1 VTIKGWPVFPRR
13 FNSRVRFATL
23 GMLVMLFLLSGLFY
37 AITQRYQFLLERSE
51 LANDVV
57 LSYLEVSDRTYRKLN
72 AMGEMVAQGEYTNEH
87 ERAHN
92 ATSLRDALTR
102 VRRGIAAEVAL
113 VQSLDETLELDH
125 LVEVERL
132 VEDIIAGSER
142 IRVALLES
150 RLDDA
155 RTTLSR
161 IRSDRVAGRFN
172 ELINVAL
179 AEERDELRETKEAAN
194 ALGYFI
200 SWVLPLLTLLVL
212 CFGIGV
218 TVVISRS
225 VTRSVDT
232 LRDAALAY
240 ASGNFDYRTDELYEA
255 EFAELG
261 DAFDRLGEQLGNVRD
276 SDRRKKANLEQ
287 LVAERTQGLRETN
300 ERLAQADRSRRQ
312 LLADISHELRT
323 PLTVIHGEAEMALR
337 GERKE
342 AEHYE
347 DSLDRIREQALHTN
361 RLVDDLLFVA
371 RAEEG
376 QARIQKRSVAIAGM
390 LKAVCADFAVEA
402 ERKRIRIS
410 EHIEDNYVVV
420 HGDHDRLR
428 QVFTILLDNALRY
441 TNDDGHIQVTLGEEE
456 DGVVIRVRDNGIGLS
471 PEDAEQVFFRFYRGA
486 NAQRAASG
494 TGLGLPV
501 AKAIVEAH
509 QGHISI
515 SGEVGKGAEAR
526 VWLPAEDSIR
536 AIA

>member
-1 VTIKGWPVFPRR
+1 MNIRWPSVPRG
-13 FNSRVRFATL
+13 FSSRVRYATL
-23 GMLVMLFLLSGLFY
+23 GMLVLLLILSALFY
-37 AITQRYQFLLERSE
+37 GITERYQFLQTRSE
-51 LANDVV
+51 LASDVV
-57 LSYLEVSDRTYRKLN
+57 MHYLEVSDHTYRKLN
-72 AMGEMVAQGEYTNEH
+72 AMGEMVSQGEVTDEAA
-87 ERAHN
+87 RASN
-92 ATSLRDALTR
+92 ALSLRESVGR
-102 VRRGIAAEVAL
+102 VRRSIATEVAFMQTL
-113 VQSLDETLELDH
+113 EESLELDH

-132 VEDIIAGSER
+132 VESIVTGSVR
-142 IRVALLES
+142 IRADVQNG

-155 RTTLSR
+155 RATLSR
-161 IRSDRVAGRFN
+161 IRSDSVAGRFN
-172 ELINVAL
+172 ELVDIAL
-179 AEERDELRETKEAAN
+179 AEEREEMREADEAA
-194 ALGYFI
+194 AVLGRFI
-200 SWVLPLLTLLVL
+200 SWVLPLFTLLAL

-225 VTRSVDT
+225 VTRSVET
-232 LRDAALAY
+232 LRDVALAY
-240 ASGNFDYRTDELYEA
+240 ASGDFSYRTDKLYEA

-261 DAFDRLGEQLGNVRD
+261 DAFDRLGEQLGNRRET
-276 SDRRKKANLEQ
+276 DRRSKAELEQ

-300 ERLAQADRSRRQ
+300 EQLAKSDRSRRQ

-337 GERKE
+337 GGRKG
-342 AEHYE
+342 AEEYE

-376 QARIQKRSVAIAGM
+376 HARIQKRSVAIAGM

-402 ERKRIRIS
+402 EKRRIRIS
-410 EHIEDNYVVV
+410 EGIDDDYVVV

-428 QVFTILLDNALRY
+428 QVFTILMDNALRY
-441 TNDDGHIQVTLGEEE
+441 TDADGHVQVKLKQQDDGVQIIVK
-456 DGVVIRVRDNGIGLS
+456 DDGIGLS

-486 NAQRAASG
+486 NAQRAAAG

-509 QGHISI
+509 QGRISI
-515 SGEVGKGAEAR
+515 SGAIGEGAEAR